1 MGISR
6 IGILFAA
13 NVDSLKKGQQARESD
28 NASAREAADAR
39 RNDDA
44 VIVSR
49 SSSSSASPTQ
59 EADRLARVQQLKNQV
74 RRGQYSVSAA
84 KIALS
89 LYRDIL

>member
-28 NASAREAADAR
+28 TAAAREATDAR